1 MNIFPDATVIVTFIL
16 VWVLVIILSRV
27 FFQPVGRILAARQ
40 SRLDRAKAETDKA
53 LAAAQED
60 LRRIE
65 ERLKEARAA
74 SEAIWDRAESE
85 SLREKS
91 RMAQELQSETRAQVE
106 KARQDLEREVE
117 RLKKELDA
125 QTERLAGNIER
136 RILS

>member
-1 MNIFPDATVIVTFIL
+1 MLSVNATVLITFAL
-16 VWVLVIILSRV
+16 VWILAIILSRV
-27 FFQPVGRILAARQ
+27 FFKPVGRILAERQ
-40 SRLDRAKAETDKA
+40 ARLDQAKAETDQA

-74 SEAIWDRAESE
+74 SDAIWDRAESE
-85 SLREKS
+85 SLKEKS
-91 RMAQELQSETRAQVE
+91 RIVQDLQSETRAQVE

-125 QTERLAGNIER
+125 QTERLAGDIER
-136 RILS
+136 RILN

>member
-1 MNIFPDATVIVTFIL
+1 LNIVPDATVLITFAL
-16 VWVLVIILSRV
+16 VWILALILARV
-27 FFQPVGRILAARQ
+27 FFKPVGRILAERQ
-40 SRLDRAKAETDKA
+40 ARLDQAKAETDQA

-74 SEAIWDRAESE
+74 SDAIWDRAESE
-85 SLREKS
+85 SLKEKS
-91 RMAQELQSETRAQVE
+91 RIIQDLQSETRAQVE

-125 QTERLAGNIER
+125 QTERLAGDIER
-136 RILS
+136 RILN

>member
-1 MNIFPDATVIVTFIL
+1 MLSVNATVLITFVL
-16 VWVLVIILSRV
+16 VWVLVLILSRV
-27 FFQPVGRILAARQ
+27 FFKPVGRILAERQ
-40 SRLDRAKAETDKA
+40 ARLDKAKAETDAA

-74 SEAIWDRAESE
+74 SDAIWDRAESE
-85 SLREKS
+85 SLKEKG
-91 RMAQELQSETRAQVE
+91 RIVQELQAETRAQVE

-125 QTERLAGNIER
+125 QTERLAGDIER
-136 RILS
+136 RILN